1 MQKLFVKTLM
11 DHIMEATM
19 IPKAQ
24 IERAVGPILSMFLA
38 NVLTETLRTDP
49 HLSGRIEMICPE
61 FPLKKTHNRQ
71 STNMD
76 WLMYHTTRDMLL
88 FVELKTADTSV
99 NDTQN
104 AIYRERQ
111 HAVREQGGG
120 FLLVDLETL
129 RDASSESG
137 KYQYLLDQR
146 IAPFRGQI
154 NACKDVVLLYLVPE
168 SARSKVEGYAD
179 KVLSFGNL
187 SATIPGPYA
196 EEWKVIHDCLSGLDK
211 VSRRTR
217 NLAFQGEPTRQAD
230 LNYRDKC
237 DFDVIVDL
245 CEQKG
250 DAILVGFSGGRNALE
265 NRSLADLQRRRFKWD
280 LVKGGTGKKDRNNW
294 IPGST
299 FAWVIQRKKARLG
312 SMTPPPIAYKP
323 VRSVNW
329 SGNVKFDEMV
339 AMCQEHGNNILIG
352 FTGGRTAFANTP
364 LEKLKIRGHYKWD
377 YATSTAKRKAADWLT
392 GGMVLELLRNYHG
405 LRD

>member
-1 MQKLFVKTLM
+1 MHELFVKTLM

-38 NVLTETLRTDP
+38 DVLTETLQTDP

-76 WLMYHTTRDMLL
+76 WLMYNATRDMLL

-99 NDTQN
+99 NDAQN

-111 HAVREQGGG
+111 RAVREQGGG
-120 FLLVDLETL
+120 FLLADLETL

-146 IAPFRGQI
+146 VAPFRDQI
-154 NACKDVVLLYLVPE
+154 NACKNARLVYLVPE
-168 SARSKVEGYAD
+168 STRHNVEGYAD
-179 KVLSFGNL
+179 KVLSFGDL
-187 SATIPGPYA
+187 SATITGPYA
-196 EEWKVIHDCLSGLDK
+196 VEWKVIHGCLSGLDK
-211 VSRRTR
+211 VSRQSR

-230 LNYRDKC
+230 MNYQDKC
-237 DFDVIVDL
+237 DFVAIVDL

-250 DAILVGFSGGRNALE
+250 DAILVGFAGGRNALE
-265 NRSLADLQRRRFKWD
+265 NRNLADLQRRQYKWD
-280 LVKGGTGKKDRNNW
+280 TVKGGTGKKDRNNW

-312 SMTPPPIAYKP
+312 STAPPPKTHKP

-329 SGNVKFDEMV
+329 SGTAKFDEMV
-339 AMCQEHGNNILIG
+339 ALCQEHGNNILIG
-352 FTGGRTAFANTP
+352 FTGGKTAFANAP

-377 YATSTAKRKAADWLT
+377 FASSAAKRKTADWIS
-392 GGMVLELLRNYHG
+392 GGLVLDLLRNYHG
-405 LRD
+405 LRV